1 MSFLGEGTVNI
12 FCLGGPLGGDLE
24 GDEDFPLAEDTDFL
38 IEDLGYGD
46 SLLGEGVLE
55 GLWATGDL
63 RRGDLLLGGVLD
75 LRLLGDD
82 NLRRGDIILAG
93 VADLRLVNGDLR

>member
-1 MSFLGEGTVNI
+1 MTFLGEGTVNI
-12 FCLGGPLGGDLE
+12 FCLGDLLGGDLE

-38 IEDLGYGD
+38 ILEYGD
-46 SLLGEGVLE
+46 PLLGEGVLE

-63 RRGDLLLGGVLD
+63 RRGDLLLDGVLD
-75 LRLLGDD
+75 LRLPGDD
-82 NLRRGDIILAG
+82 NMRRGDIILAG